1 MSDVFISYSRKD
13 KEFVHI
19 LHDALEKTQ
28 KNTWV
33 DWEDILPTSEWWQ
46 EIESAIAG
54 SDTFI
59 FVITP
64 TSIASEYCNKEVEY
78 AYNLHKRILPIVR
91 QDVAD
96 ITEVHPALSR
106 HQWIFFRESDDFDTA
121 FQRLREALNL
131 DIDRIHA
138 HTRLLV
144 RAIDWDSK
152 QRKESFLLR
161 GEDLAEAEKW
171 LAESVGKSPKP
182 TEPQVTYIEV
192 SRKVEDAN
200 QQLIQMLKEAA
211 EMAELRIQEV
221 REKTNQEIHQVLKVR
236 NKAFVIAGIVVCVC
250 IGVSI
255 SAYYLITK
263 DLELAYERKV
273 TLIQEKF
280 KDLELAYE
288 RKVTLI
294 NKENL
299 KYILDKRNTITE
311 TNQNCK
317 AVIDTSQ
324 SNGNGVIYIQV
335 PSEAVKTKIQDL
347 PNTLTKLGY
356 KAFKAEVVGLT
367 ISPNSSQIRYFFNDE
382 KTKERA
388 YRLQQQLNDLGYK
401 EFEPKQ
407 VKYVK
412 GFEGKVKPE
421 MMEIWFGK
429 DAK

>member
-19 LHDALEKTQ
+19 LHDALEAAQ

-46 EIESAIAG
+46 EIEAAIEGA
-54 SDTFI
+54 DTFI
-59 FVITP
+59 CVITP

-106 HQWIFFRESDDFDTA
+106 HHWIFFRESDDFDTA
-121 FQRLREALNL
+121 FQGLREALNL

-138 HTRLLV
+138 HTRILV

-161 GEDLAEAEKW
+161 GEDLAESEKW

-182 TEPQVTYIEV
+182 TELQVTYIEI
-192 SRKVEDAN
+192 SRKVEIANDQAN
-200 QQLIQMLKEAA
+200 QILKKAARNGILIAVVAGAIGIGGIVGSGFTAYSLVETVIGNYKNEIKEAKKA
-211 EMAELRIQEV
+211 EEKAKKAEEKVKEESDRRIKSLENIANQ
-221 REKTNQEIHQVLKVR
+221 RESDLKACISTSKNNQQ
-236 NKAFVIAGIVVCVC
+236 
-250 IGVSI
+250 
-255 SAYYLITK
+255 T
-263 DLELAYERKV
+263 
-273 TLIQEKF
+273 
-280 KDLELAYE
+280 
-288 RKVTLI
+288 
-294 NKENL
+294 
-299 KYILDKRNTITE
+299 
-311 TNQNCK
+311 
-317 AVIDTSQ
+317 
-324 SNGNGVIYIQV
+324 GNGIIYIQV
-335 PSEAVKTKIQDL
+335 PSEAIRTKSQDL

-356 KAFKAEVVGLT
+356 KAFKAEVVGLA
-367 ISPNSSQIRYFFNDE
+367 ISPNSAQIRVFFDDE
-382 KTKERA
+382 KTRSRA
-388 YRLQQQLNDLGYK
+388 IKLQQQLNDLGYK
-401 EFEPKQ
+401 EFE

-412 GFEGKVKPE
+412 GFEDKVKPE

>member
-91 QDVAD
+91 QDITD
-96 ITEVHPALSR
+96 IKQVHPALSR
-106 HQWIFFRESDDFDTA
+106 HQWIFFRESDDFDRA
-121 FQRLREALNL
+121 FQKLLEAITL
-131 DIDRIHA
+131 DLEYIHF
-138 HTRLLV
+138 HTRFLV
-144 RAIDWDSK
+144 REIEWENNG
-152 QRKESFLLR
+152 REESFLLR
-161 GEDLAEAEKW
+161 GKELESAETW
-171 LAESVGKSPKP
+171 LSKSADKDPKP
-182 TEPQVTYIEV
+182 KESQVTYIEI
-192 SRKVEDAN
+192 SRKMEDAN
-200 QQLIQMLKEAA
+200 QKAIKT
-211 EMAELRIQEV
+211 LRIGML
-221 REKTNQEIHQVLKVR
+221 IG
-236 NKAFVIAGIVVCVC
+236 FIAGALGIGGMIVASYRIEMSNKELKGIQQKVQALDNDRMNLT
-250 IGVSI
+250 IQHQNMI
-255 SAYYLITK
+255 TAYNVADSKAKEELQKKYSQERDRLQE
-263 DLELAYERKV
+263 ELAACKPIATTEQQ
-273 TLIQEKF
+273 TN
-280 KDLELAYE
+280 
-288 RKVTLI
+288 
-294 NKENL
+294 NK
-299 KYILDKRNTITE
+299 I
-311 TNQNCK
+311 
-317 AVIDTSQ
+317 
-324 SNGNGVIYIQV
+324 IYIQV
-335 PSEAVKTKIQDL
+335 PSEAVKTKTQAL

-382 KTKERA
+382 KSNERA
-388 YRLQQQLNDLGYK
+388 YRLKQQLNDLGYK
-401 EFEPKQ
+401 EFE

-412 GFEGKVKPE
+412 GFEDKVKPE